1 MHSFFRKLITLF
13 LLVLMHFSVNAQIRN
28 IEKNIA
34 LSKDS
39 SLLQTIIKQFK
50 GKPNS
55 FIDSTS
61 INLSKYVQQVAKYE
75 GKRIRSIQI
84 EQKHFGA
91 SIVSPANLKKDA
103 LTKFADKLHNKTNEN
118 TIRKNLFIHEQEILD
133 PLVIA
138 YNEKWLRD
146 LPYIQDARILAA
158 LSTVDTNEVDIY
170 IITKDIF
177 PFGGSFN
184 IRNANSYTAKFST
197 ENANDGGNAFTLS
210 NNFDKKRSINTGWGF
225 DYTNRNI
232 QGSFTDINIG
242 AKSFAPNEAN
252 GDLSESTIYLRGN
265 RPLLTPNSKWT
276 WGFDWNNANNKNVF
290 PNKWSDSLFNSYYNY
305 NLKHFDAWIGY
316 QVFNQPYSLKN
327 DNVHY
332 FIQLRFL
339 ENIFKQRPTDYLAQI
354 DKNYQN
360 IRAYLSS
367 FTLFKQKIIRT
378 QYLYGFGRNEDLP
391 TGKSMVITTGT
402 YSREKY
408 TLPYLGIKLES
419 YKLLANENFRHG
431 SISAG
436 SSYDDGQL
444 QDVRFIASI
453 EQINKLRYLESGYKY
468 RSIIN
473 LSFTQ
478 TLKNKFNEALLISSS
493 YGIPQLNK
501 ERIYG
506 GTRIT
511 ANWESVWY
519 NSRSFFGFRT
529 SPFAFGNI
537 TYLRTVGQP
546 IGNGDIYSSIGSGM
560 RVRNENLIFGTIELK
575 AFYFP
580 RTNLQVSPWNISLI
594 TNLRY
599 KYNSSIISK
608 PDFVQIN

>member
-1 MHSFFRKLITLF
+1 MHSAFRKIFT
-13 LLVLMHFSVNAQIRN
+13 LLVLLCLHISIYAQVRN
-28 IEKNIA
+28 SEKNIA

-39 SLLQTIIKQFK
+39 SLLQTIIKQFR
-50 GKPNS
+50 GKPNP
-55 FIDSTS
+55 FIDSTF
-61 INLSKYVQQVAKYE
+61 INLNKYVQQVAKYE

-84 EQKHFGA
+84 EQKHFGT
-91 SIVSPANLKKDA
+91 SLLNPANTKKDA
-103 LTKFADKLHNKTNEN
+103 LTKFADKLHNKTSEN
-118 TIRKNLFIHEQEILD
+118 TIRKNLFIKEQELVD

-158 LSTVDTNEVDIY
+158 LSKVDTNEVDIY

-177 PFGGSFN
+177 PIGGSFN
-184 IRNANSYTAKFST
+184 IRNANSYTASLST
-197 ENANDGGNAFTLS
+197 NNANDGGNAFTL
-210 NNFDKKRSINTGWGF
+210 NHNFDKNREINTGWGF
-225 DYTNRNI
+225 DYTNRNLK
-232 QGSFTDINIG
+232 GSFTDITIG

-252 GDLSESTIYLRGN
+252 GDLSESTVYIRGN

-276 WGFDWNNANNKNVF
+276 WGFDWNNANNENVF
-290 PNKWSDSLFNSYYNY
+290 TSKWSDSLFNSTYNY
-305 NLKHFDAWIGY
+305 DLKHFDAWLGY
-316 QVFNQPYSLKN
+316 QLFSNRISLAAN
-327 DNVHY
+327 NVHY
-332 FIQLRFL
+332 FVQVRFL

-360 IRAYLSS
+360 IEASLAS

-391 TGKSMVITTGT
+391 TGKSMVITSGN
-402 YSREKY
+402 YRREQSS
-408 TLPYLGIKLES
+408 LPYLGIKLEN
-419 YKLLANENFRHG
+419 YKLLANENYRHLTL
-431 SISAG
+431 SAG
-436 SSYDDGQL
+436 SSYADAQL
-444 QDVRFIASI
+444 QDVRFMASV

-473 LSFTQ
+473 ISFTQ

-493 YGIPQLNK
+493 YGIPQLNN

-519 NSRSFFGFRT
+519 NSRSFYGFRT

-546 IGNGDIYSSIGSGM
+546 IDKGDIYTSIGSGM
-560 RVRNENLIFGTIELK
+560 RIRNENLIFGTIELR